1 MSASDAN
8 TPRGTATLVAYGE
21 PGVEIKVVDTDYRVV
36 GTGTDELKLSLAEG
50 IYMVDWTSGGQ
61 VSQKLVRLLPI
72 EEPLVVRPDPTPGPM
87 EALAAG
93 SATGESGVAKVVEEL
108 SRPSERDYG
117 SEIAVIIRADSL
129 GQKLD
134 LSAGLR
140 LLDHDDRSMRS
151 DGLAAAALQDQMQ
164 DGYACRLYHVR
175 PGLYRLRYEALTGET
190 LDQTMP
196 ALRDRRTV
204 VFMSAGSGQV
214 LEAAGDSFQTVRR
227 DGIDPSRTV
236 VASVSREAPSGEL
249 AEAARLAEILL
260 HDLGAGRSSLGQA
273 LATALDRPEADP
285 LLRLYA
291 AAMVLARIDLG
302 ASPALDEAWPEAP
315 EDQAAFAARW
325 RGRAAEWL
333 RGALPGGALPDATAM
348 IWRLQAVG
356 QGDDL
361 RAPALTSPPMLE
373 CAWSWTVARSTQDP
387 KAVPADV
394 GFRAAGRGGGG
405 TAPWLTWRA
414 AQAKGDLVAGQPA
427 KPGGLEAGIDAV
439 AAKLREVTDA
449 GPAANPSDRAAD
461 PLDLLS
467 PDTKAVALRAA
478 ELVNAEPQPAS
489 AETLDRGA
497 QLATLFGAPAVEL
510 QALLSHALSELD
522 GVSDDAPTAESPN
535 IRTDPPG
542 LSLPVTDPDDPNHGR
557 FGGRPERDGYRLSA
571 TFSQT
576 RNRNWIRIELKIA
589 GPDGRLDGER
599 AEFFLHDSF
608 KPARVGAVFRD
619 GVASRAVTAWGGFTA
634 GAWIPRDGVELELDL
649 ATIADAPKVIRER

>member
-1 MSASDAN
+1 MSASEVN
-8 TPRGTATLVAYGE
+8 VSRGMATLVAYGE

-36 GTGTDELKLSLAEG
+36 GTGTDELTLSLAEG
-50 IYMVDWTSGGQ
+50 VYMVDWTSGGQ

-72 EEPLVVRPDPTPGPM
+72 EKPLVVRPDPTPGPV

-93 SATGESGVAKVVEEL
+93 SPAGEEGVAKAVEEL

-129 GQKLD
+129 NQKLD

-151 DGLAAAALQDQMQ
+151 DGHAAAALQDQTQ
-164 DGYACRLYHVR
+164 DSYACRLYQVR
-175 PGLYRLRYEALTGET
+175 PGLYRLRYVALTGET

-214 LEAAGDSFQTVRR
+214 LEAAGDGFQTVRR

-236 VASVSREAPSGEL
+236 VASVPRAAPPRQL

-260 HDLGAGRSSLGQA
+260 HDLGAGRGSLGQA
-273 LATALDRPEADP
+273 LATALDGPEADP

-291 AAMVLARIDLG
+291 AAMALARIDLG
-302 ASPALDEAWPEAP
+302 ASPALDEAWPETP
-315 EDQAAFAARW
+315 EDQTAFATRW
-325 RGRAAEWL
+325 RGRAADWL
-333 RGALPGGALPDATAM
+333 RGVVAGASLPDATAM

-356 QGDDL
+356 QGNDL
-361 RAPALTSPPMLE
+361 RAAPLTSPPMLE

-387 KAVPADV
+387 KAVPGDI

-414 AQAKGDLVAGQPA
+414 AQAKGDLVADQPA
-427 KPGGLEAGIDAV
+427 KPGSLEAAIDAV
-439 AAKLREVTDA
+439 AAKLREVTDTV
-449 GPAANPSDRAAD
+449 PAASPTDRAPD
-461 PLDLLS
+461 PLDLMS
-467 PDTKAVALRAA
+467 PDAKAVALRAA
-478 ELVNAEPQPAS
+478 ELVGADPQPAS
-489 AETLDRGA
+489 GEALDRGA
-497 QLATLFGAPAVEL
+497 QLATLFGAPASEL

-522 GVSDDAPTAESPN
+522 GMADDASVEVPN
-535 IRTDPPG
+535 ARSDPPG
-542 LSLPVTDPDDPNHGR
+542 LKSPVTHPDDPNKGR

-571 TFSQT
+571 SFSQT
-576 RNRNWIRIELKIA
+576 RNRNWIRIALQVA
-589 GPDGRLDGER
+589 APDDRLEGER
-599 AEFFLHDSF
+599 VEVFLHDSF

-619 GVASRAVTAWGGFTA
+619 GVANRVVTAWGGFTV
-634 GAWIPRDGVELELDL
+634 GAWIPRVGVELELDL
-649 ATIADAPKVIRER
+649 ATVADAPKVIRER